1 MSLTQV
7 LGNLIDTLPD
17 LHSEILLRVWGS
29 YSYDEHHL
37 DPAELS
43 SKITYNVE
51 WLLRTLAA
59 GNTPEPPSGL
69 DEALAVAD
77 EIGRS
82 RAIQGV
88 PVDAVIRSWR
98 IAEQVLEE
106 SLIARSADIETSE
119 LLDTIRRLGKLIGE
133 LTDRSAASYRSTQ
146 EEVTGHYDR
155 LATDLVA
162 QIVSGTPLSA
172 EEIGRRARVI
182 QADPAETYA
191 AVAVGLPERDDPATH
206 SSVQRRLLGHL
217 GPRVRGRILIGSLDD
232 RPLFLV
238 PTPVGSDGHLCRL
251 LNTALGP
258 GGPPGDLILGVSSA
272 SAELSRVYETAR
284 QARLAL
290 EVGQR
295 LGMPRGVIPFA
306 DVAVEALLLREPDT
320 AAILLRR
327 IAPLLQ
333 RPELLETLRAYI
345 TNGYSA
351 RAAARSLYVH
361 PNTVPHRL
369 RSIRGLIGA
378 DTSDALA
385 GADIVLA
392 LRWLDLGAPAG
403 QAALAQGDGHPD
415 RQPRG

>member
-1 MSLTQV
+1 VPLTQV
-7 LGNLIDTLPD
+7 LGNLIETLPD
-17 LHSEILLRVWGS
+17 LQSEILLRVWGS
-29 YSYDEHHL
+29 YSYDENHL
-37 DPAELS
+37 DPADLS
-43 SKITYNVE
+43 SRITYNVE
-51 WLLRTLAA
+51 WLLHTLAA
-59 GNTPEPPSGL
+59 GTTPGPPSGL

-88 PVDAVIRSWR
+88 AVDAVIRSWR

-106 SLIARSADIETSE
+106 SLIARSAEIETGE
-119 LLDTIRRLGKLIGE
+119 LLAAIRRLGSLIGE

-172 EEIGRRARVI
+172 EEIGRRAQVI

-238 PTPVGSDGHLCRL
+238 PTSAGGDGHLCRL
-251 LNTALGP
+251 LTTALGP
-258 GGPPGDLILGVSSA
+258 GGPSGDLLLGVSST
-272 SAELSRVYETAR
+272 STVLSRAYETAR

-369 RSIRGLIGA
+369 RSIRSLIGA
-378 DTSDALA
+378 DASDGLA

-392 LRWLDLGAPAG
+392 LRWLDLGMPAG
-403 QAALAQGDGHPD
+403 QAAVAQGGGHPD
-415 RQPRG
+415 RDPKG